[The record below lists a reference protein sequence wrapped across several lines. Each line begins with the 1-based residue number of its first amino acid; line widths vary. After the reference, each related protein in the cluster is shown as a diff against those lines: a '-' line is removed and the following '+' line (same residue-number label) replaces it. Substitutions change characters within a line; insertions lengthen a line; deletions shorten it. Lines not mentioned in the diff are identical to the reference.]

1 MLQTLGT
8 IRRFETPNFSVIVDA
23 VEDYDV
29 DLSWDDTGAVRAKL
43 ESGEYVCFTARARV
57 YYKGRELA
65 DDYLGGGCIYA
76 SIEEFQD
83 HRECAA
89 QQRAERAKAGRE
101 NVRVGSYFADM
112 VRGVCRAARAE
123 LCTMKRARVR
133 C

>member
-65 DDYLGGGCIYA
+65 DDYLGGMHLREHRGIPRPSGVRRA
-76 SIEEFQD
+76 ATRRARESGA
-83 HRECAA
+83 RECPRR
-89 QQRAERAKAGRE
+89 QLFR
-101 NVRVGSYFADM
+101 
-112 VRGVCRAARAE
+112 
-123 LCTMKRARVR
+123 
-133 C
+133 